1 MGSFLGRGFGGRN
14 GTGRVRR
21 LKEGKGRRLQGVG
34 LRSELGISGRRP
46 LYRPGTEGW
55 ASQGSARVCRQ
66 GGGTPLLLLPGL
78 RCTLAGG
85 SGTGTG
91 ALAGAFTSPR
101 RVACGGL
108 AVPGRGLRAR
118 ASLSS
123 EAPWDFRF
131 QSSLQTL
138 STLTANSSRTV
149 VSPGPRAATVG
160 CVVFF
165 SRVSCPRL

>member
-1 MGSFLGRGFGGRN
+1 MREEALARVSVSRAVSWEGALAAGN

-21 LKEGKGRRLQGVG
+21 LEEGKGRRLQGVG
-34 LRSELGISGRRP
+34 LRSALGISGRRP
-46 LYRPGTEGW
+46 RYRPGAEGW

-66 GGGTPLLLLPGL
+66 EGGTLHPFFSPWGCAAPRRWEAEPG
-78 RCTLAGG
+78 R
-85 SGTGTG
+85 
-91 ALAGAFTSPR
+91 ALAGAFPSPR

-131 QSSLQTL
+131 QTSLQTL

-149 VSPGPRAATVG
+149 VSRGPRAAIVG
-160 CVVFF
+160 
-165 SRVSCPRL
+165 